1 MSGWTPDLQGFPIVP
16 VVPRT
21 DTAPEPAEVIVIQTD
36 ASLEMEADALRH
48 VESAK
53 LLEANVRL
61 SGGQDVIQIAPPGRV
76 LDVYAPAS
84 QADLDQLKED
94 INASFS
100 ELSNVLLDIQRG
112 FEILNARIEAYNQ
125 RSSHKI

>member
-1 MSGWTPDLQGFPIVP
+1 MSSLEPTVTEKPM
-16 VVPRT
+16 
-21 DTAPEPAEVIVIQTD
+21 TAPEDVEILNVGPSPE
-36 ASLEMEADALRH
+36 SLEMEADALRH

-53 LLEANVRL
+53 LLETNVRIHDIDGPL
-61 SGGQDVIQIAPPGRV
+61 VDLEPL
-76 LDVYAPAS
+76 LDSVSECLKAAS